1 MQNKVKFSAGMGGLL
16 APSRRGAPPI
26 RLSWLPRTFHKFEC
40 WRPNEAGIYTLVWS
54 EEVENLTVNT
64 GLNDILTQYWKGSG
78 YTASFFVGLK
88 SAGTI
93 AAADTM
99 ASHSGW
105 TDSAGYSNATRPAL
119 TLGTVASQS
128 VDNSASKAVFNI
140 NATATIAGAFICT
153 NSTVSGTTGT
163 LIGASDFASS
173 RSVLSGDTLNVQIT
187 NTAS

>member
-1 MQNKVKFSAGMGGLL
+1 MNHIVRPGMAARPAMIARINQEL
-16 APSRRGAPPI
+16 AMRALVSF
-26 RLSWLPRTFHKFEC
+26 LTTRTYRIEC
-40 WRPNEAGIYTLVWS
+40 FARDGNLKWV
-54 EEVENLTVNT
+54 EEIENLTTNV
-64 GLNDILTQYWKGSG
+64 GLNDILTQYWKGSS

-88 SAGTI
+88 GAGTI

-99 ASHSGW
+99 ASHAGW
-105 TDSAGYSNATRPAL
+105 TDIAGYSNGTRPAL

-140 NATATIAGAFICT
+140 NATNTIAGAFVTT

-163 LIGASDFASS
+163 LVGAADFSSS
-173 RSVLSGDTLNVQIT
+173 RAVISGDTLNVQIT

>member
-1 MQNKVKFSAGMGGLL
+1 MLHTARPGLASRSAMIAHINQEL
-16 APSRRGAPPI
+16 ALKALVSFLTTRVYR
-26 RLSWLPRTFHKFEC
+26 FEC
-40 WRPNEAGIYTLVWS
+40 LDRSGRLKWI
-54 EEVENLTVNT
+54 EELENLTVNV

-88 SAGTI
+88 AAGTI

-99 ASHSGW
+99 ASHAGW
-105 TDSAGYSNATRPAL
+105 TDSASYSNATRPAL

-140 NATATIAGAFICT
+140 NATATVAGAFITT

-163 LIGASDFASS
+163 LVGAADFASS
-173 RSVLSGDTLNVQIT
+173 RSVISGDTLNVQIT

>member
-1 MQNKVKFSAGMGGLL
+1 MIGGNLRSGLYAGPRGSQSRAIGGIDL
-16 APSRRGAPPI
+16 R
-26 RLSWLPRTFHKFEC
+26 PRTFQRVEC
-40 WRPNEAGIYTLVWS
+40 WRRINGVLRLVWE
-54 EEVENLTVNT
+54 EEVPNLTVNT

-78 YTASFFVGLK
+78 YTAAFYVGLK
-88 SAGTI
+88 STGTI

-105 TDSAGYSNATRPAL
+105 TDSAGYSNGTRPAL

-140 NATATIAGAFICT
+140 NATATIGGAFVTT

-163 LIGASDFASS
+163 LIGASDFGAS

>member
-1 MQNKVKFSAGMGGLL
+1 MINFGGQVRSGLYSGARGSQSRLAGL
-16 APSRRGAPPI
+16 ALI
-26 RLSWLPRTFHKFEC
+26 PRTFQKIEC
-40 WRPNEAGIYTLVWS
+40 WRKIDGILQLVWE
-54 EEVENLTVNT
+54 EEVPNLTVNT
-64 GLNDILTQYWKGSG
+64 GLNDILTNYWKGSA

-88 SAGTI
+88 STGTI

-105 TDSAGYSNATRPAL
+105 TDSTGYSNATRPAL

-140 NATATIAGAFICT
+140 NATATIGGAFVCT
-153 NSTVSGTTGT
+153 NSTVGGTTGL
-163 LIGASDFASS
+163 LIGASDFGAS